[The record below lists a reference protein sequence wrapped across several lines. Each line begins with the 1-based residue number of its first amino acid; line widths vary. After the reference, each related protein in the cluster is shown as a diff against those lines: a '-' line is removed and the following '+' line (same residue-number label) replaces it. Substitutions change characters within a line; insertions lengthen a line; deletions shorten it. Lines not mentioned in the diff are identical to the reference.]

1 MKGIVITSTIVKEY
15 LHDYIDKQPGRSAW
29 SNGVRAYAH
38 ELADNLAERAS
49 DEKRMPGNVTEVKAW
64 LLDGA
69 RDWAEYSYGG
79 CSLIYDDDIVERLC
93 TPGERRRYEA
103 GKLQNVNWLDVQ
115 ARALYQ
121 AARIV
126 TDAVNECCAE
136 AAASAE
142 YIKASGEARK
152 HA

>member
-1 MKGIVITSTIVKEY
+1 MTSETTIMEY

-38 ELADNLAERAS
+38 ELADSLAERAS
-49 DEKRMPGNVTEVKAW
+49 DEKRMPGNVTAVKAW

-69 RDWAEYSYGG
+69 RDWAEYSEGG
-79 CSLIYDDDIVERLC
+79 CSLIYDGDIVNRLC
-93 TPGERRRYEA
+93 TPGERRRYAE
-103 GKLQNVNWLDVQ
+103 GKLANVRWIEVQ

-121 AARIV
+121 AATIILSFA
-126 TDAVNECCAE
+126 TAAYAE

-142 YIKASGEARK
+142 YKVATKADMA
-152 HA
+152 